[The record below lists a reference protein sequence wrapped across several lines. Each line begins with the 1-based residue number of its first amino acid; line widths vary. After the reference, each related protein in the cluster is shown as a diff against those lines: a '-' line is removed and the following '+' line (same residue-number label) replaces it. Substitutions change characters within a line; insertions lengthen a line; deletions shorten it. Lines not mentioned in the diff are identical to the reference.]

1 MKLEITSCKVFV
13 LMIQDKLFGG
23 LIISLNL
30 NIIKQKQTE
39 KVLASLHKAFLF
51 TTITFIKKVK
61 FIENK

>member
-1 MKLEITSCKVFV
+1 
-13 LMIQDKLFGG
+13 MIQDELFGG